1 MSSRPSSL
9 LVSRDLES
17 YPTLYV
23 AIYSHCVAYSIRITC
38 HFHYHKDHYVFC
50 YEVLA
55 DYVEKMD
62 AYHNFKTLM

>member
-23 AIYSHCVAYSIRITC
+23 AILLVWHTASTLHAT
-38 HFHYHKDHYVFC
+38 FFPHKDHYVFC

-55 DYVEKMD
+55 DFVEKMET
-62 AYHNFKTLM
+62 YHNFKTLM

>member
-9 LVSRDLES
+9 LVSRDLKS

-23 AIYSHCVAYSIRITC
+23 AILIVCDVHTNTEWLFSQ
-38 HFHYHKDHYVFC
+38 DHYAFC

-55 DYVEKMD
+55 DFVEKMET
-62 AYHNFKTLM
+62 YHNFKTLM

>member
-23 AIYSHCVAYSIRITC
+23 AILLVCESYKNRVAIVS
-38 HFHYHKDHYVFC
+38 FPQDHYVFC

-55 DYVEKMD
+55 DFVEKMET
-62 AYHNFKTLM
+62 YHNFKTLM

>member
-23 AIYSHCVAYSIRITC
+23 AAILLVRHTASALLP
-38 HFHYHKDHYVFC
+38 FLYHKDHYFFC

>member
-23 AIYSHCVAYSIRITC
+23 AILLVWHTASALHATFFS
-38 HFHYHKDHYVFC
+38 HKDHYVFC

-62 AYHNFKTLM
+62 AYHNFRTLM

>member
-23 AIYSHCVAYSIRITC
+23 AILPEMKYLLICSSLS
-38 HFHYHKDHYVFC
+38 KDHYVFC

-55 DYVEKMD
+55 RYVEDMD
-62 AYHNFKTLM
+62 IYANFKAVV